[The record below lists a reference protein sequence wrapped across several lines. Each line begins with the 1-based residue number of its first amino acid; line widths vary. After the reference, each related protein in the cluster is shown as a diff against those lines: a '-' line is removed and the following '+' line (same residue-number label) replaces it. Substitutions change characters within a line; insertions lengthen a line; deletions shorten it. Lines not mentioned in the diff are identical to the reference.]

1 MHKSCVQLVT
11 SSLPVR
17 KNSTTTRIL
26 LHFWQKL
33 RMLPL
38 LRDVFAANHEDVM
51 ESTADAQKVSYLYH
65 KYRNPVNTEERIE
78 NRTESLLQQIVT
90 SKTEKNQL
98 EKVEELVSYMISYP
112 VIRTIVREEEGI
124 RIFLNLREHSQNN
137 QMKMIARAALIILGY
152 ADPVKG
158 KGIRI
163 LSLDGGGT
171 RYEKLNTKIRFVH
184 DILYLYAFFCS

>member
-26 LHFWQKL
+26 LHLWQKL

-124 RIFLNLREHSQNN
+124 RIFLNLREHSQNK